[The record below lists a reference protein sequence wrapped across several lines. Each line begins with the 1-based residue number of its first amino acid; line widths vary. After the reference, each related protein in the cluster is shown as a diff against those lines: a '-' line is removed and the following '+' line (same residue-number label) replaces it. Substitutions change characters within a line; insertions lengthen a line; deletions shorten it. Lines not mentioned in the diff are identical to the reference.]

1 MEALPVLKVLKRG
14 VYCALQDTGRFGY
27 RHLGVPCS
35 GAMDRHSYMYANHR
49 LGNNPNATQLEIYG
63 QGAVFMVL
71 SDCVL
76 FISGAESEVT
86 VDKHKI
92 NTAEPISVYRGQA
105 LSLDRIFSGARVYI
119 SVKGGF
125 YCTPVMDSMS
135 TLAGTHLTPLE
146 KDEIIYMVSGS
157 EAKHHSVASIGRIR
171 IDKRS
176 KIPALPGPEFNW
188 LAPESM
194 VEITSKHFIIS
205 QMSNR
210 MGYRLSGDPL
220 PKVHQQEL
228 LTSAV
233 MPGTVQC
240 TPDGQLIILMRDCQ
254 TTGGYPR
261 ILQVEEWGIS
271 QLAQRLPGDE
281 VVFQISTK

>member
-1 MEALPVLKVLKRG
+1 MDPLPVLKVLKRG

-27 RHLGVPCS
+27 RHLGIPCS
-35 GAMDRHSYMYANHR
+35 GAMDRHSFLYANHQ
-49 LGNNPNATQLEIYG
+49 LGNNANAAQLEIYG
-63 QGAVFMVL
+63 RGSVFIVL
-71 SDCVL
+71 ADCVL
-76 FISGAESEVT
+76 FISGAENEVT

-92 NTAEPISVYRGQA
+92 NTAAPISVYKDQILG
-105 LSLDRIFSGARVYI
+105 LDRIFSGARVYI

-135 TLAGTHLTPLE
+135 TLAGTHLAPLE
-146 KDEIIYMVSGS
+146 KDEIIYMVSDN
-157 EAKHHSVASIGRIR
+157 EAKHHTSAGIAKIK
-171 IDKRS
+171 IDKMS
-176 KIPALPGPEFNW
+176 KIPAMTGPEFNW

-194 VEITSKHFIIS
+194 EEITSKQFIIS

-210 MGYRLSGDPL
+210 MGYRLSGNPL
-220 PKVHQQEL
+220 QKVHQQEL

-233 MPGTVQC
+233 MPGTVQL

-261 ILQVEEWGIS
+261 VLQVEEWGIS

-281 VVFQISTK
+281 VIFQIYSK